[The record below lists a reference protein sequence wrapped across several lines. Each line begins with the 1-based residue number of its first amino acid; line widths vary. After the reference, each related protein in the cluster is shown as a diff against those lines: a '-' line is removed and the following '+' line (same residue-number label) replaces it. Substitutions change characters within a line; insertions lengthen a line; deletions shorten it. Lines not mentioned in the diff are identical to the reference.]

1 MLSTHW
7 YTGSRAK
14 CIRASRWRPRL
25 TKGLSGKNGNE
36 RIVSI
41 TIITIT
47 ITIIIVMI
55 IFVESSGPPVEV
67 EVGNTQALGL
77 ILVWWSGPTMQ
88 QWHCSPV
95 YVLSDFDSLAVSLAW
110 WLLIVALFCS
120 ITLILALKCIF
131 ILQCSAQLH
140 FWNAVHC

>member
-1 MLSTHW
+1 M
-7 YTGSRAK
+7 YQGIEVKAK
-14 CIRASRWRPRL
+14 VDKR
-25 TKGLSGKNGNE
+25 LSGKNGNE

-41 TIITIT
+41 TIITIS

-88 QWHCSPV
+88 QWHCS
-95 YVLSDFDSLAVSLAW
+95 
-110 WLLIVALFCS
+110 
-120 ITLILALKCIF
+120 
-131 ILQCSAQLH
+131 Q
-140 FWNAVHC
+140 